1 MNHDLVQQYEMYPRH
16 IHDFTTPQGQ
26 VKKNIV
32 TSHVNA
38 PKNNKNTHVIIP
50 LAVGVDL
57 AFSHHKTYSVHWN
70 AMKNSNKTDL
80 EETSEK
86 HQACRDIHS
95 LTVTLLVREYVY
107 LYTVLYHQST
117 SLRVCI
123 PVQTYCHFTSPR
135 VCLRPQSYRHI
146 TSLRVCIP
154 VESYHHITSL

>member
-1 MNHDLVQQYEMYPRH
+1 MYPRH
-16 IHDFTTPQGQ
+16 IHDFTTPQSQ

-32 TSHVNA
+32 MSHVNP
-38 PKNNKNTHVIIP
+38 PKNKQQKHTRNYP

-57 AFSHHKTYSVHWN
+57 AFSHHKTYSVGWN
-70 AMKNSNKTDL
+70 AINNKTDL
-80 EETSEK
+80 EETFEK

-107 LYTVLYHQST
+107 LYTVLYRHST

-123 PVQTYCHFTSPR
+123 PVQTYYHFTSPR
-135 VCLRPQSYRHI
+135 VCLHPQSYRHI

-154 VESYHHITSL
+154 VQSYRHITSP